1 MTGSLTTSP
10 FLPEDAEYMARAI
23 RLANRGLYTCHPNP
37 RVGCVLV
44 KEGRI
49 IGEGWHQIAGQGH
62 AEVNALQQA
71 QDNGEDPAGATAYV
85 SLEPCS
91 HFGKTPPC
99 ADGLIKAGVA
109 RVVSA
114 IEDPN
119 PSVSGNGH
127 RKLLDAG
134 VQVSCGLQ
142 QAEASAVNPGFIK
155 RMKTGIPWVWLKSA
169 MSVDGR
175 TAMASGESQWITG
188 PAARQDVQRLR
199 ARVEA
204 IITGVESVLH
214 DDSAL
219 TVRPE
224 SWPDSDKSSHQWPPG
239 FEPIQPL
246 RVVLDSK
253 LRLPLSAKLLSLPG
267 DTWVVCAEADPDK
280 QAALEKAGAT
290 VLVLPNDQGQVDI
303 HGLLRHLGQ
312 ADVNEVL
319 VESGAVTAGAFVAQA
334 LVDEWWLYV
343 APSLMGSAARPV
355 LNLPEISTMKQKRL
369 LDLVDVRQIGSDV
382 RFRYQFKSEN

>member
-10 FLPEDAEYMARAI
+10 FLPEDASYMARAI
-23 RLANRGLYTCHPNP
+23 RLAYGGLYTCHPNP

-44 KEGRI
+44 KNGEI
-49 IGEGWHQIAGQGH
+49 IGEGWHQVAGEGH
-62 AEVNALQQA
+62 AEVNALKNA
-71 QDNGEDPAGATAYV
+71 QERGADTTGATAYV

-99 ADGLIKAGVA
+99 ADGLIKAGIG

-119 PSVSGNGH
+119 PNVSGNGH
-127 RKLLDAG
+127 RKLLEAG
-134 VQVSCGLQ
+134 VQVSCGIQ
-142 QAEASAVNPGFIK
+142 ETEATAINPGFIK
-155 RMKTGIPWVWLKSA
+155 RMKTGMPWVWLKSA

-175 TAMASGESQWITG
+175 TAMADGESQWITG
-188 PAARQDVQRLR
+188 AAARQDVQRLR

-214 DDSAL
+214 DDSSL

-224 SWPDSDKSSHQWPPG
+224 SWDASDAERHQWCDG

-246 RVVLDSK
+246 RVVLDSN
-253 LRLPLSAKLLSLPG
+253 LRLPTSAKMLSLPG
-267 DTWVVCAEADPDK
+267 ETWVICANPEPEK
-280 QAALEKAGAT
+280 MAALEAAGAK
-290 VLVLPNDQGQVDI
+290 VLIMPNEQGQVDI
-303 HGLLRHLGQ
+303 SALLRHLGQ

-319 VESGAVTAGAFVAQA
+319 VESGAVTAGAFVDQG
-334 LVDEWWLYV
+334 LVDEWWLYM
-343 APSLMGSAARPV
+343 APCLMGSNARPV
-355 LNLPEISTMKQKRL
+355 VHLPQINAMKQKRL
-369 LDLVDVRQIGSDV
+369 LDLIETRQIGDDI
-382 RFRYQFKSEN
+382 RFRYQFK